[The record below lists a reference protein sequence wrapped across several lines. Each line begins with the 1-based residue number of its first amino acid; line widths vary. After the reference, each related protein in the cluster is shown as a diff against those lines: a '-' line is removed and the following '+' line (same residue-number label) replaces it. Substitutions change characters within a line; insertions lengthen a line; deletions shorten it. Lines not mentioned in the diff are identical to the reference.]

1 MPDDEAPAGDP
12 DVAAPKSE
20 PAAEAPNLT
29 QGGYEYELVAE
40 SESSDGAVASAPGRN
55 AGAPWWLFGVAV
67 IIAALVTGGI
77 VWLLFGRDDGSSGSN
92 TTAGSLLH
100 AFTSGSEGVE
110 TRRFEGQFPPGYP
123 ETIPHYK
130 DAPIEASVLQIQ
142 GDGLGFIA
150 VQSADRSR
158 DDVAAEMRELYDSDP
173 WQIDVGQ
180 DGRDATLYQFTKID
194 DPDISGLVLLT
205 ESTDRSATTIITS
218 VQLAT
223 GAGDVDDEPF
233 EARDGRPVPEGFPS
247 EIPVFEGAIV
257 IEAAFQND
265 AQANSF
271 AVSSIVQADIDDLV
285 EFYRDG
291 LEEAGLTVED
301 GDPTT
306 SALEDAQVLSFTD
319 EAGELVGEVAIGR
332 FPLDDGYVQIDVQ
345 VGDQR

>member
-12 DVAAPKSE
+12 DVAAPA
-20 PAAEAPNLT
+20 PVPEADATNVT
-29 QGGYEYELVAE
+29 QGGYEYEVVHE
-40 SESSDGAVASAPGRN
+40 RDPSDRAVASALGRN
-55 AGAPWWLFGVAV
+55 AGAPWWLFGAAV
-67 IIAALVTGGI
+67 VVAALVTGGV
-77 VWLLFGRDDGSSGSN
+77 VWFLFGRDDESSGSN

-123 ETIPHYK
+123 ESLPQYD

-150 VQSADRSR
+150 VQSAARSR

-205 ESTDRSATTIITS
+205 ESKDRSATTIITS

-223 GAGDVDDEPF
+223 GADDVDDEPF
-233 EARDGRPVPEGFPS
+233 VARDGRPVPEGFPS

-271 AVSSIVQADIDDLV
+271 AVSSIVQANMDDVV

-301 GDPTT
+301 GDATT

-319 EAGELVGEVAIGR
+319 ESGELVGEVAIGQ
-332 FPLDDGYVQIDVQ
+332 FPPDEGYVQIDVQ